1 MDVDNNDKDL
11 KNSQINEN
19 NDGTLNFTDKPNYH
33 NQNIVSSNQDIQ
45 IQIAS
50 TSKPPLKIEEL

>member
-33 NQNIVSSNQDIQ
+33 NQNIVSSN
-45 IQIAS
+45 
-50 TSKPPLKIEEL
+50 